1 MATAD
6 SPTSP
11 QKIPVILN
19 CRAGTQAG
27 EDMTQSVKAQF
38 RDAGLEAEILVA
50 GEGDLSRIAKQALER
65 RPALIVAGG
74 GDGTINAVA
83 SAVIGT
89 DTVLGVLPLGTL
101 NHFARDLR
109 IPADLEGAV
118 RVIANGRDTR
128 IDAGEVNGRVFIN
141 NSSLG
146 LYPSLVYHREQ
157 QQMRLG
163 RSKWN
168 ALFWA
173 SLLMLRRYPV
183 LRVRVKVNGNDLV
196 CKTPLVFVGN
206 NEYKMEGL
214 DIGMRERIDSGM
226 LSLYIPRRE
235 GRLGLLRIV
244 LRALFRRLSRADDF
258 IGLRATEFS
267 VETTRRRVRVATDGE
282 VAVTQAPLNYR
293 IRPGALNVRV
303 PKEVA

>member
-1 MATAD
+1 
-6 SPTSP
+6 
-11 QKIPVILN
+11 
-19 CRAGTQAG
+19 
-27 EDMTQSVKAQF
+27 MTENVKTQF
-38 RDAGLEAEILVA
+38 RDAGLEPEILIA
-50 GEGDLSRIAKQALER
+50 GEGDLSRLVQQALER
-65 RPALIVAGG
+65 KPPMIVAGG

-101 NHFARDLR
+101 NHFARDLHV
-109 IPADLEGAV
+109 PADLEGAV
-118 RVIANGRDTR
+118 RSLAEGRDVR
-128 IDAGEVNGRVFIN
+128 IDAGEVNGRIFIN

-146 LYPSLVYHREQ
+146 LYPSLVHHREQ

-163 RSKWN
+163 RSKWY

-196 CKTPLVFVGN
+196 CRTPLVFVGN

-214 DIGMRERIDSGM
+214 DVGMRERLDSGM

-235 GRLGLLRIV
+235 GRLGLLLIA

-258 IGLRATEFS
+258 IGLHATEFS

-282 VAVTQAPLNYR
+282 VAVTQAPLHYK

-303 PKEVA
+303 PQEVQ